1 MMEPPL
7 AIVGLDPGTTAAYA
21 LVSLN
26 GEVIQ
31 TRSQKEFSLSLM
43 LSEVFDRVTPILCA
57 TDKGKVPTFV
67 ADFGAKSGC
76 VIVSPDNDLTKDEKR
91 QLLKGI
97 AIPEKIHTGNQH
109 EDDALAAAL
118 FCFQRYRTRI
128 EKTKRFISEKGLEEK
143 KLLAMTLALREGFA
157 FQNIEEMLRVDK
169 EEQRVLEKVTLEQK
183 ITKKDFLLLL
193 KRLAK
198 LQQEQTQ
205 LKKAL
210 QERDE
215 RNRILEKQNKERAR
229 ELEKPASG
237 SGKLLDFKDKRLHDL
252 AVQLEA
258 QRKTLRGLNH
268 KINSLY
274 EFIERSV
281 GLQLVKNLRRLAAR
295 DYQDLLKRGLHDGDY
310 ILVELLDSYSPTV
323 LAEISKKE
331 ITLVFLEKSNILK
344 KIPNTWILIDR
355 GDLEKTTQFYCLIRK
370 EVLEKRKKEQGLLLR
385 VVDEYQKER
394 SEQMRPARKP

>member
-1 MMEPPL
+1 MEPPL

>member
-1 MMEPPL
+1 MEPPL

-198 LQQEQTQ
+198 LQQE
-205 LKKAL
+205 
-210 QERDE
+210 
-215 RNRILEKQNKERAR
+215 
-229 ELEKPASG
+229 
-237 SGKLLDFKDKRLHDL
+237 
-252 AVQLEA
+252 
-258 QRKTLRGLNH
+258 
-268 KINSLY
+268 
-274 EFIERSV
+274 
-281 GLQLVKNLRRLAAR
+281 
-295 DYQDLLKRGLHDGDY
+295 
-310 ILVELLDSYSPTV
+310 
-323 LAEISKKE
+323 
-331 ITLVFLEKSNILK
+331 
-344 KIPNTWILIDR
+344 
-355 GDLEKTTQFYCLIRK
+355 
-370 EVLEKRKKEQGLLLR
+370 
-385 VVDEYQKER
+385 
-394 SEQMRPARKP
+394 